1 MVNLSTLFPLQPI
14 SSTLNSDIDVSANS
28 WVLDEDELTSNSDTK
43 LATQQSLKT
52 YIDGKTI
59 TVDGGVI

>member
-1 MVNLSTLFPLQPI
+1 MNLSALFAPRPAA
-14 SSTLNSDIDVSANS
+14 STLNSDIDVSANS

-52 YIDGKTI
+52 YVDGKTI

>member
-1 MVNLSTLFPLQPI
+1 MVNLSALFSPQPVA
-14 SSTLNSDIDVSANS
+14 STLNSDIDVSANS

-52 YIDGKTI
+52 YVDGKTI